1 MALNDST
8 LNLLGVELDSLI
20 THAELH
26 TGDPG
31 AAGTANQTTSARQA
45 VSLSV
50 DADGDL
56 TLDSTVSFTGGAAS
70 GACTYVSLWGG
81 AGADT
86 KGTGTFRGSFALTG
100 DQTFNAAGEYDLT
113 ALTITGTAS

>member
-1 MALNDST
+1 MALNDAT
-8 LNLLGVELDSLI
+8 LNLLGTELDSLI

-26 TGDPG
+26 TADPG
-31 AAGTANQTTSARQA
+31 ASGTSNQTTAARQA

-56 TLDSTVSFTGGAAS
+56 TLDSTVAFTGGAAS
-70 GACTYVSLWGG
+70 GACTWVSLWGG

-86 KGTGTFRGSFALTG
+86 KGTGTFRGAYALSG
-100 DQTFNAAGEYDLT
+100 DQTFNAAGEYNLT
-113 ALTITGTAS
+113 GLTINGTSS